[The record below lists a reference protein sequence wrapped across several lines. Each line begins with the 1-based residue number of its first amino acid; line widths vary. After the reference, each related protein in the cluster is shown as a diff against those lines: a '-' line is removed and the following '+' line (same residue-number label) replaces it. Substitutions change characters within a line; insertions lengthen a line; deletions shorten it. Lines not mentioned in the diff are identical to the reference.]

1 MNLLKNKVCI
11 VVGAASGIGKAT
23 LENFI
28 LEGAKVYAID
38 KKKIENNETKRKYL
52 CNIRNYQKLKEII
65 YEIYTIE
72 GQIDVVFNIVGINCI
87 GTVEST
93 NLNTFKEVLEVNLFG
108 SVNILKIVLPI
119 MKKQQKGTIILPG
132 SDQSYI
138 AKTDSCA
145 YGVSKAAISGLT
157 KSVALDYAK
166 YNIRVNSICPG
177 PVNTPMYNNN
187 VEYILKNYE
196 EYNDRDELLKILAE
210 RQPMN
215 RIAEPKEIANLV
227 TFLASDKAS
236 FMTGSEVKIDGGST
250 IGTL

>member
-1 MNLLKNKVCI
+1 MSLLKDKICI
-11 VVGAASGIGKAT
+11 VVGSASGIGKAT

-28 LEGAKVYAID
+28 LEGAIVYAID
-38 KKKIENNETKRKYL
+38 KKNIENTKAKGKYI
-52 CNIRNYQKLKEII
+52 CDIRDYDKLEKVIHDI
-65 YEIYTIE
+65 YNLE
-72 GQIDVVFNIVGINCI
+72 GKIDVVFNIVGINCI

-93 NLNTFKEVLEVNLFG
+93 SINKFKEVIDVNLMG
-108 SVNILKIVLPI
+108 NINILKIVLPI
-119 MKKQQKGTIILPG
+119 MKKQLSGSIILPG

-145 YGVSKAAISGLT
+145 YGVSKSAISGLT

-166 YNIRVNSICPG
+166 YNIRINSICPG

-187 VEYILKNYE
+187 IDYILKNYD
-196 EYNDRDELLKILAE
+196 EYNDRDELLKILAD

-215 RIAEPKEIANLV
+215 RIAEPSEIANLV
-227 TFLASDKAS
+227 TFLAWDKAS

>member
-1 MNLLKNKVCI
+1 MNLLKNKICI
-11 VVGAASGIGKAT
+11 IVGAASGIGKAT
-23 LENFI
+23 LENFL
-28 LEGAKVYAID
+28 LEGATVYAID
-38 KKKIENNETKRKYL
+38 KKKIENTRAKGKYL
-52 CNIRNYQKLKEII
+52 CDIRDYNKLEEII
-65 YEIYTIE
+65 HNIYNTE
-72 GQIDVVFNIVGINCI
+72 GKIDTVFNIAGINCI

-93 NLNTFKEVLEVNLFG
+93 SMNDFKEVIEVNLIG
-108 SVNILKIVLPI
+108 NINILKIVLPI
-119 MKKQQKGTIILPG
+119 MKKQSSGSIILPG

-166 YNIRVNSICPG
+166 YNIRINSICPG
-177 PVNTPMYNNN
+177 PVNTPMYNNT
-187 VEYILKNYE
+187 VEYILKNYN
-196 EYNDRDELLKILAE
+196 EYNDREELLKILAE

-215 RIAEPKEIANLV
+215 RIAEPNEIANLV

>member
-1 MNLLKNKVCI
+1 MNLLKDKICI
-11 VVGAASGIGKAT
+11 IVGAASGIGEAT
-23 LENFI
+23 LESFL
-28 LEGAKVYAID
+28 LEGATVYAID
-38 KKKIENNETKRKYL
+38 KKKIENTKTKGKYL
-52 CNIRNYQKLKEII
+52 CDIRDYNRLEEII
-65 YEIYTIE
+65 HDIYKIE
-72 GQIDVVFNIVGINCI
+72 GKIDVVFNIVGINCI

-93 NLNTFKEVLEVNLFG
+93 SINDFKEVIEVNLIG
-108 SVNILKIVLPI
+108 NINILKIILPI
-119 MKKQQKGTIILPG
+119 MKKQLSGSIILPG

-145 YGVSKAAISGLT
+145 YGVSKTAISGLT

-166 YNIRVNSICPG
+166 YNIRINSICPG
-177 PVNTPMYNNN
+177 PVNTPMYNNT
-187 VEYILKNYE
+187 VEYILKNYN

-227 TFLASDKAS
+227 TFLASDKSS